1 MEALINIIT
10 VELNVGWKIWF
21 CLMPIYGCDYQSVF
35 FVSMDQWLDNW
46 HSIQEAQGLSPGL
59 QFAYSNENEVEH
71 H

>member
-1 MEALINIIT
+1 
-10 VELNVGWKIWF
+10 
-21 CLMPIYGCDYQSVF
+21 MPIYGCDYQSVF

-59 QFAYSNENEVEH
+59 QFAYSNENEFEH